1 MSKHTAEHMRWY
13 ATECPNDGYMRHPSY
28 SPTWKHLDALYPD
41 FGIEIR
47 NVRLGFGSD
56 RFNPFASL
64 TNLHSI
70 WHMVISV

>member
-1 MSKHTAEHMRWY
+1 MSKHPAEHMRWY

-41 FGIEIR
+41 FVSEIR

-56 RFNPFASL
+56 RFNIILLQA
-64 TNLHSI
+64 
-70 WHMVISV
+70 